1 MNPMIL
7 SDKVSEM
14 IKELTIKTQVQQL
27 ALENAH
33 ERIKELKAEIY
44 ELRKRLEA

>member
-1 MNPMIL
+1 MIL

-14 IKELTIKTQVQQL
+14 IKDLTVKAQIRQL